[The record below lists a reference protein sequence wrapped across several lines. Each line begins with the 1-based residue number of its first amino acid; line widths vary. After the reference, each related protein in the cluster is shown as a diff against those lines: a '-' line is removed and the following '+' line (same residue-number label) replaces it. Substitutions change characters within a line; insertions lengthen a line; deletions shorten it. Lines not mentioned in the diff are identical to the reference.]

1 MLDYRKL
8 QVGNIE
14 NSSNVIIIN
23 GNLHIDRQV
32 YGNIKEAF
40 LEILQEDMKRYSV
53 MAKVKVEEEVE
64 KCLQSLIIK
73 LVEEQRENLIE
84 KFQDISI
91 QSVLHDALLG
101 YMISDED
108 VKEYIIDELIERLK
122 IRNST
127 TNQFIINEAINL
139 LPKLSSSA
147 LLLLAILQL
156 RHQIANVPI
165 SFMLKL
171 YFEQLT
177 QMIDTVENITDM
189 DIEYLV
195 QCNCVYRITGLYH
208 IETYEHHLLR
218 AYDLFF
224 RKPITSEVLKDFKE
238 KYPKIMSPVNDFG
251 TCMFCANGEDESY
264 FHFCDINSKLFYK
277 RLSERGQD
285 FLIPMVE
292 ELKIQTPL
300 YKDTEVREYFYN
312 LNSKWEN
319 VFSLLNGKSLIW
331 MDTSILGKYIGS
343 KVLEKYIKNSTRLS
357 INDFNNPM
365 TL

>member
-1 MLDYRKL
+1 MLDCRKL

-23 GNLHIDRQV
+23 GNLYIDRQV
-32 YGNIKEAF
+32 YGDIKEVF

-53 MAKVKVEEEVE
+53 MAKAQAEKEVE
-64 KCLQSLIIK
+64 KCLQRLIVK

-84 KFQDISI
+84 RFQDISI
-91 QSVLHDALLG
+91 QAVLHDALLG
-101 YMISDED
+101 YMVSDED
-108 VKEYIIDELIERLK
+108 VKEYIIDELIERLRIENK
-122 IRNST
+122 T

-139 LPKLSSSA
+139 LPKLSSST

-156 RHQIANVPI
+156 RHQIVNVQN
-165 SFMLKL
+165 SFMLKQ
-171 YFEQLT
+171 YFEQLS
-177 QMIDTVENITDM
+177 QMIDTVDNITDI

-224 RKPITSEVLKDFKE
+224 RKPISNEILNDFKE
-238 KYPKIMSPVNDFG
+238 KHPEIMRPVNDLG
-251 TCMFCANGEDESY
+251 TCMFCINAEDDSHL
-264 FHFCDINSKLFYK
+264 HFCDANSKLFYK
-277 RLSERGQD
+277 RLSARGQD

-292 ELKIQTPL
+292 ELKNKTPL
-300 YKDTEVREYFYN
+300 YNDTEIREYFYK
-312 LNSKWEN
+312 LNPKWEN
-319 VFSLLNGKSLIW
+319 VFSLLNGQSLIW

-343 KVLEKYIKNSTRLS
+343 RVLEKYTKNSSRLS